1 MFEKKEMIMNE
12 FSERSKTKEED
23 LMCDNNCNDTTTQNY
38 HCDYNIFHPFFQE
51 IYSSQWINIFFKA
64 NSVTK
69 EDI

>member
-1 MFEKKEMIMNE
+1 MNE

-51 IYSSQWINIFFKA
+51 IYSSQ
-64 NSVTK
+64 
-69 EDI
+69 